1 MEEAGGATTGV
12 SGAGMRTR
20 ATQAVARLQKRERG
34 KRAEARGRGGVAG
47 RGWFSHLKIRAK
59 TSVFICTIFHT
70 KMTLHGTFVSI
81 AYLTVFIQNALVRIK
96 LSAFILL
103 VDFARGRYE
112 KRKCYLDERCM
123 NNRID
128 SRFLSMS
135 VTCIAWGLP
144 ATCSQLCNFDCRPDA
159 APKTSKSACLFAK
172 IR

>member
-12 SGAGMRTR
+12 GGAGMRTR

-128 SRFLSMS
+128 TSFFVHVCYLHSMG
-135 VTCIAWGLP
+135 VA
-144 ATCSQLCNFDCRPDA
+144 RHM
-159 APKTSKSACLFAK
+159 
-172 IR
+172 